1 MHAVL
6 SQQGGSTRRGR
17 NRKRQR
23 LTEGGELKNF
33 VEKEEGKRTVGRRMA
48 ATVPLPRNL
57 NTTTLFFFSHLSSL
71 PSFSLASTQ
80 LPSASYHGNR
90 RGAEKRRETRS
101 VPTRR

>member
-17 NRKRQR
+17 NRQRQR

-33 VEKEEGKRTVGRRMA
+33 VEKEEGKRIVGRRMA

-71 PSFSLASTQ
+71 PSSLPLAL
-80 LPSASYHGNR
+80 LPLSSPLLVTTATGEGQKNE
-90 RGAEKRRETRS
+90 GRRE
-101 VPTRR
+101 VC